1 MAAENQCSR
10 EIALPGGV
18 REGKGGSI
26 EWTHLRWAC
35 HVLFCNA
42 MPWQCIARAF
52 LARAVARALPKPWR
66 AKALGAVAHSLDK
79 TLCVSGLLLPR
90 CLCRRVHGQGHA
102 AAHCVT
108 FGQSAAAGKGRSTFF
123 TMGSEQMSRARALTR
138 AFHRAMLARQIRATH
153 RFLMLKQAVTL
164 AKKSILF

>member
-1 MAAENQCSR
+1 MG
-10 EIALPGGV
+10 LP
-18 REGKGGSI
+18 RPF
-26 EWTHLRWAC
+26 LQ
-35 HVLFCNA
+35 CNA
-42 MPWQCIARAF
+42 MAVYCQSL

-66 AKALGAVAHSLDK
+66 AKALGAVAQSLDK
-79 TLCVSGLLLPR
+79 TLCVSGLCLPTI
-90 CLCRRVHGQGHA
+90 LCRAVHGQGHA

>member
-1 MAAENQCSR
+1 MG
-10 EIALPGGV
+10 LP
-18 REGKGGSI
+18 RPF
-26 EWTHLRWAC
+26 LQ
-35 HVLFCNA
+35 CNA
-42 MPWQCIARAF
+42 MAVYCQSL

-66 AKALGAVAHSLDK
+66 AKALGAVAQSLDK
-79 TLCVSGLLLPR
+79 TLCVSGLCLPTI
-90 CLCRRVHGQGHA
+90 LCRRVHGQGHA

-108 FGQSAAAGKGRSTFF
+108 FGQSAAAGKGRITFF